1 MQNLNPIIKINS
13 KCVYFQV
20 CLEFF
25 LVIQRKKGLIKDIL
39 LMGNQLSRNQTQVEM
54 WSRIAN
60 LSKFLYEIG
69 ESDLYAWVLN
79 GYQ

>member
-13 KCVYFQV
+13 ECVYFQV
-20 CLEFF
+20 CLEFL
-25 LVIQRKKGLIKDIL
+25 LVIQRKEGLIKDIL

-69 ESDLYAWVLN
+69 ESDLYA
-79 GYQ
+79 